1 MIQRTKEKAGYVSI
15 ETVVVAGLMLA
26 LGAYAISQLYEVGLR
41 AVWENIR
48 RVKPQCR
55 YCFSERV
62 RIPDEEEIVPSN
74 KKKDSVLS

>member
-41 AVWENIR
+41 AVWEILGQ
-48 RVKPQCR
+48 VGSLFVPGG
-55 YCFSERV
+55 SEG
-62 RIPDEEEIVPSN
+62 PPLGDL
-74 KKKDSVLS
+74 VLE